1 MMTQFYF
8 TINLNKFGELRKQR
22 EAESRLFMSIVIIFA
37 IIAVV
42 LYATVLYFN
51 FSLGNKLENRRELL
65 QAIDREIQQ
74 YQESGEYLSTGDLE
88 RLARTSTERI
98 FWANKLIA
106 LADITTDK
114 IAITH
119 FAYKDDILSLYGIT
133 QVDVEEREFDLIHEF
148 IDNLRLNDQ
157 INLDFDEIRFVRSN
171 RDREKDVEILRF
183 QIDCIG
189 RNISA
194 RDRRRR
200 L

>member
-1 MMTQFYF
+1 MTQFYF

-22 EAESRLFMSIVIIFA
+22 EAESKLFMSLVVIFA
-37 IIAVV
+37 IITVI
-42 LYATVLYFN
+42 LYATVIYFN
-51 FSLGNKLENRRELL
+51 LTLSSKLENRRDLL
-65 QAIDREIQQ
+65 QRINDEIQQ
-74 YQESGEYLSTGDLE
+74 YQDSGEYLSTGDLE

-119 FAYKDDILSLYGIT
+119 FSYKDDVLSLFGIT
-133 QVDVEEREFDLIHEF
+133 QVDIEEREFDLIYEF
-148 IDNLRLNDQ
+148 IENLRVNDQ
-157 INLDFDEIRFVRSN
+157 INVDFDEIRFVRSN

>member
-1 MMTQFYF
+1 MTQFYF

-22 EAESRLFMSIVIIFA
+22 EAESKLFMSLVLAFAIVTIVLYGTIIF
-37 IIAVV
+37 
-42 LYATVLYFN
+42 FN
-51 FSLGNKLENRRELL
+51 MSLSQKLENRRELL
-65 QAIDREIQQ
+65 KSINQEIQS
-74 YQESGEYLSTGDLE
+74 YQDSGEYLSTSDLE

-106 LADITTDK
+106 LAEITTDK

-119 FAYKDDILSLYGIT
+119 FSFKDGILSLYGIT
-133 QVDVEEREFDLIHEF
+133 QVDIEEREFDLIHDF
-148 IDNLRLNDQ
+148 IESLRDNEQ
-157 INLDFDEIRFVRSN
+157 INLDFDEIKFVRSN
-171 RDREKDVEILRF
+171 RDRERDVEILRF

-189 RNISA
+189 REVSA